1 MHTKYRDASSRLYVI
16 MIRRELPSG
25 GENLYVHK
33 LILFLHST

>member
-1 MHTKYRDASSRLYVI
+1 MQVRVCMI

-33 LILFLHST
+33 LIVFLHST